1 MDKELNISLAK
12 RYSELVSQQISA
24 KYIVLYG
31 SYAKGELVLAPV
43 EFKWRSITLFC
54 SHFLPDPRHQH

>member
-1 MDKELNISLAK
+1 MFDLNVEE
-12 RYSELVSQQISA
+12 YN
-24 KYIVLYG
+24 
-31 SYAKGELVLAPV
+31 ELVLAPV